1 MENQPELLA
10 QHYTEGG
17 LVEKAV
23 AYWGKAG
30 RRSATRPAMAEAV
43 AQLQKGLDQLALLP
57 DTPERQRQE
66 LEFCSALGAVFR
78 AVKGPAAPET
88 GQVYARAIDLWERL
102 GSPSDFLHIPYAQS
116 YYDMFRGKFD
126 LARRRDEALLRLS
139 SQRDDA
145 AGLLLAHVSSG
156 RTLALTGRFSLS
168 RSHLEA
174 ALRLYDPAS
183 HSSLVHQI
191 GIDPQVTAQAYL
203 GIILFCLGYPE
214 QALART
220 NAAIAEARRLAHPP
234 SLAWCVT
241 LGGVLLTL
249 AGDNAA
255 LAEWTEEL
263 TAVAAEQGFSFW
275 RVAAICFSGWIKV
288 NKGDVSEGMPLL
300 RSGAAA
306 FRATGAEGWTAHP
319 FGLVATACE
328 IVGQIEEGLTELD
341 NALQIV
347 ERTGEGWLTAELYRH
362 KGQLLLCQGHAEAAE
377 TFYRQALGIAREQ
390 EAKLWELRAAMSL
403 ARLLRDQG
411 CRGEARDLLAPV
423 YGWFTEGFE
432 TADLKEAKALLDALA

>member
-1 MENQPELLA
+1 
-10 QHYTEGG
+10 
-17 LVEKAV
+17 
-23 AYWGKAG
+23 
-30 RRSATRPAMAEAV
+30 
-43 AQLQKGLDQLALLP
+43 
-57 DTPERQRQE
+57 
-66 LEFCSALGAVFR
+66 
-78 AVKGPAAPET
+78 
-88 GQVYARAIDLWERL
+88 
-102 GSPSDFLHIPYAQS
+102 
-116 YYDMFRGKFD
+116 MFRGEFD
-126 LARRRDEALLRLS
+126 LARRLDDALLRLS
-139 SQRDDA
+139 NQRGDA
-145 AGLLLAHVSSG
+145 AGLLLGHVASG

-174 ALRLYDPAS
+174 ALGLYDPAS
-183 HSSLVHQI
+183 HGSLVHET
-191 GIDPQVTAQAYL
+191 GIDLQVTARAYL
-203 GIILFCLGYPE
+203 GIVLFCLGYPE
-214 QALART
+214 QALARI
-220 NAAIAEARRLAHPP
+220 NAAVAEARRLAHPP

-288 NKGDVSEGMPLL
+288 NKGDVSKGMQLL
-300 RSGAAA
+300 RTGVAA

-328 IVGQIEEGLTELD
+328 IVGQIQEGLTELD

-347 ERTGEGWLTAELYRH
+347 ERTGEGWLTPELYRH

-390 EAKLWELRAAMSL
+390 EAKLWELRATMSL
-403 ARLLRDQG
+403 AWLLRDQG
-411 CRGEARDLLAPV
+411 CRDEARDLLAPV
-423 YGWFTEGFE
+423 YGWFTEGFNIP
-432 TADLKEAKALLDALA
+432 DLKEARVMLNKLA